1 MFERNRVDTIEYT
14 GVAVEITTANED
26 TIAGRLIVGPG
37 RNLAQVLNGDG
48 GFVEFEPWGGDRVHF
63 SKRLL
68 RSIKLVQ
75 ADRPESLSGRIN
87 AMDGFDPY
95 TILGVQKGASLD
107 EARNAWHRLSMAYH
121 PDRYAMVE
129 LPAEVTAYLAA
140 MARRINAAYAALE
153 TALTPRKTVQPRRAP
168 TYVTPSG

>member
-1 MFERNRVDTIEYT
+1 MFERNRVDTIEYA

-37 RNLAQVLNGDG
+37 RTLSQVLNGDG

-75 ADRPESLSGRIN
+75 TNRPESLNGRVN

-95 TILGVQKGASLD
+95 TILGVQRGASLD
-107 EARNAWHRLSMAYH
+107 EARSAWHRLSMAYH

-129 LPAEVTAYLAA
+129 LPEEVSAYLAA
-140 MARRINAAYAALE
+140 MARRINAAYTALE
-153 TALTPRKTVQPRRAP
+153 TALTPRKAVKSRPAP
-168 TYVTPSG
+168 AYAASKG